1 MSLRAKLFGLVL
13 ALLTATVALGL
24 QSLSNINDLGRL
36 TDDIFERPLMGLQ
49 VAQSANKSFL
59 DASAH
64 LDRAMRFDGAM
75 EQSWPEARKQ
85 FEERVTQFKDDLAQ
99 VRVRL
104 KSDDAVKAL
113 DEIDGALAN
122 WLGNAKA
129 LFGEGLKMPDQ
140 SVVAGS
146 RAKLQALLDQLVEAA
161 VAAGYEYRLTA
172 TENIAATRQFTWI
185 LLGVLCG
192 AGLIAAFLLA
202 NNITRPINRA
212 VSAATR
218 IAEGDLSFP
227 VETNAGAAARR
238 DEAGRLLTALS
249 TMQQALLRRRDAE
262 HERAESERRAVAER
276 EQRAKQ
282 LDMVVREFSE
292 VMNGELN
299 QMTVGAQTLTGSATN
314 LGEVAANARG
324 AAETSATAAQ
334 SAAERAETMRDAGE
348 RAGAATTEITGR
360 VATTATAART
370 AREQAEMT
378 AQIIDRLKAAS
389 GEIGDVVKLISEIA
403 QQTNL
408 LALNAT
414 IEAARAGEAGR
425 GFGVVATEV
434 KSLAQRTATAT
445 DEIGEKVEA
454 IQSGVDRAVEAIAAI
469 GTSIEDI
476 DNAARTMTESA
487 TVQSTTLREI
497 IDAIEGLSDNSRRVQ
512 TALATM
518 SEAVNSNSSISDQV
532 KSEATRSAAG
542 VAQLRARV
550 DEFGGRVRAI

>member
-13 ALLTATVALGL
+13 ALLAATIALGL
-24 QSLSNINDLGRL
+24 QSLSNIDGLGRL

-75 EQSWPEARKQ
+75 EEGWPETRKH
-85 FEERVTQFKDDLAQ
+85 FDERVAQFKDDLTQ
-99 VRVRL
+99 VRERL
-104 KSDDAVKAL
+104 KSADAVKAL
-113 DEIDGALAN
+113 DEIDAALAV

-129 LFGEGLKMPDQ
+129 LLGEGLKMPDQ
-140 SVVAGS
+140 SVVADS

-172 TENIAATRQFTWI
+172 TESIAATRQFTWI

-212 VSAATR
+212 VSAAAR

-227 VETNAGAAARR
+227 VEAKTGAAARR
-238 DEAGRLLTALS
+238 DEAGRLLAALS
-249 TMQQALLRRRDAE
+249 TMQAALLRRHDAE
-262 HERAESERRAVAER
+262 QERAESERRAVAER
-276 EQRAKQ
+276 EERAKH
-282 LDMVVREFSE
+282 LDAVVREFSDI
-292 VMNGELN
+292 MNGELN
-299 QMTVGAQTLTGSATN
+299 QMTAGAQTLTGSAAN

-324 AAETSATAAQ
+324 AAEISATAAQ
-334 SAAERAETMRDAGE
+334 SAAERADTMRDAGE

-454 IQSGVDRAVEAIAAI
+454 IQSGVNRAVEAIAAI

-476 DNAARTMTESA
+476 DDAARTMTESA

-518 SEAVNSNSSISDQV
+518 SEAVNTNSAISDQV
-532 KSEATRSAAG
+532 KSEATRSATG

-550 DEFGGRVRAI
+550 DEFGSRVRAI

>member
-1 MSLRAKLFGLVL
+1 MSLRVKLFGLVL
-13 ALLTATVALGL
+13 ALLAATVALGL
-24 QSLSNINDLGRL
+24 QSLSNIDGLGRL

-75 EQSWPEARKQ
+75 EESWADARKH
-85 FEERVTQFKDDLAQ
+85 FEERVAQFKDDLAQ
-99 VRVRL
+99 VRERL

-113 DEIDGALAN
+113 DQIDAALAV
-122 WLGNAKA
+122 WLGNANA
-129 LFGEGLKMPDQ
+129 LLGQGLKMPDQ
-140 SVVAGS
+140 SVVAQS
-146 RAKLQALLDQLVEAA
+146 RATLQTLLDQLVEAA

-172 TENIAATRQFTWI
+172 TESIASTRQFTWI
-185 LLGVLCG
+185 LLGALCG

-212 VSAATR
+212 VSAAAR

-227 VETNAGAAARR
+227 VDANATVAGRR

-249 TMQQALLRRRDAE
+249 TMQAALLRRRDAE
-262 HERAESERRAVAER
+262 NERAEIERRTVAER
-276 EQRAKQ
+276 EERAKQ
-282 LDMVVREFSE
+282 LDAVVREFSD

-299 QMTVGAQTLTGSATN
+299 QMTAGAQTLTGSAAN
-314 LGEVAANARG
+314 LSDVAANARG
-324 AAETSATAAQ
+324 AADTSATAAQ
-334 SAAERAETMRDAGE
+334 SAAERADTMRDAGE
-348 RAGAATTEITGR
+348 RAGAATMEISERIT
-360 VATTATAART
+360 TTATAART
-370 AREQAEMT
+370 AREQAQTT

-389 GEIGDVVKLISEIA
+389 GEIGNVVKLISEIA

-476 DNAARTMTESA
+476 DDAARTMTESA
-487 TVQSTTLREI
+487 SVQSTTLREI
-497 IDAIEGLSDNSRRVQ
+497 IAAIEGLSENSRRVQ
-512 TALATM
+512 TALVTM
-518 SEAVNSNSSISDQV
+518 SDAVTSNSSISDQV